1 MNKKL
6 KRMLAVVSAVA
17 MCAVSVV
24 SISAGALYIPTDKT
38 VNPYTISFESGSV
51 KYHLW
56 QEATDYF
63 GLEDLKIYISEPM
76 EYEWHGE
83 EEFKHLIGSTCYKI
97 LGSYHQI
104 YYRVATDEWYDTCE
118 VCPLIFGGYELNN
131 EDDVAVFENYLSDN
145 DIEYTSEV
153 IEEFYYGGKDSYT
166 AVYPKFPIEMNL
178 YDRMQTL
185 IDIKE
190 DTGYVCDWAMQEL
203 MVNATDVV
211 NELPE
216 PTLSGDT
223 DCDGKVNINDAVFVM
238 QSIANPDKYK
248 ISEQGK
254 ANADIDGNGIT
265 LSDAIAIQEMA
276 ASHLY
281 D

>member
-6 KRMLAVVSAVA
+6 KRMLAVVSAVT

-24 SISAGALYIPTDKT
+24 STCASAYVILGNKVT
-38 VNPYTISFESGSV
+38 PYTTEFTCKYG
-51 KYHLW
+51 KYHLC
-56 QEATDYF
+56 QEFIDYYADTKYSDF
-63 GLEDLKIYISEPM
+63 CGIVYICDEPS
-76 EYEWHGE
+76 YINGE
-83 EEFKHLIGSTCYKI
+83 ERYMPAISAEIGTSCASI
-97 LGSYHQI
+97 LELGI
-104 YYRVATDEWYDTCE
+104 YSV
-118 VCPLIFGGYELNN
+118 NN
-131 EDDVAVFENYLSDN
+131 EDESLLVQNILSQYNVAYEHNYENSIFVLIQPYTKEFFEAIQKIKDETGLILKGVKELSS
-145 DIEYTSEV
+145 ITV
-153 IEEFYYGGKDSYT
+153 
-166 AVYPKFPIEMNL
+166 
-178 YDRMQTL
+178 
-185 IDIKE
+185 
-190 DTGYVCDWAMQEL
+190 
-203 MVNATDVV
+203 TDVV
-211 NELPE
+211 NTLPE

-223 DCDGKVNINDAVFVM
+223 DCDDKVNINDAVLVM